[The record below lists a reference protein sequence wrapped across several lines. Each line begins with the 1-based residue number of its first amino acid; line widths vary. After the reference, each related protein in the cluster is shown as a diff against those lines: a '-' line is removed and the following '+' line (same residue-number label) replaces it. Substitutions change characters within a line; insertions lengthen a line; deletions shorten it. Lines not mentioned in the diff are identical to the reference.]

1 MIDLAAALR
10 TGLSDRYVVDRELGR
25 GGMATVYL
33 ARDLRHDRMVA
44 LKVVNSS
51 VEATALESR
60 FQHEIRIAARLTHP
74 HILTVFDSGETAGHL
89 WFTMPYVEGESLRDR
104 LAGIGRLPVNLAVR
118 IAREAAQALSYAHRH
133 NVIHRDIKPENI
145 LLTDEGSTLVA
156 DFGIARAI
164 QQITSTGGAKQSPIT
179 EVGAVIGTPAYMSP
193 EQRVGV
199 TVDIRTDIY
208 SLGVVLVEM
217 LTGET
222 PSVTREANPLKALKA
237 NESVQIRKLRPEV
250 PPGLEKVIG
259 KALSLDPGQRYATMD
274 ELAEALEEFDSAPK
288 KQKPIAARYA
298 ALAAGFAVLAMVI
311 IYGMTRQRS
320 APPGKDQPLRIA
332 VLPFTNQGDSS
343 SAYFADGVTD
353 AVRGKL
359 SGLPGLQ
366 VIASTS
372 SNQYAGTTKA
382 ASQIG
387 QELGVAYLVMGRV
400 RWSGV
405 GGAGRVQVSPELV
418 DVATGSV
425 KWQQPFDKALT
436 DVFEV
441 QADISSQ
448 VAAAL
453 NLALD
458 PGSRAGLATKPTD
471 NLQAYDAFL
480 KAEAQ
485 ARAKGRSDPRALLSA
500 IPLYQRAVALD
511 PRFAEAWASLSNV
524 HSMLYANA
532 GPDPEVARAA
542 KAEADS
548 AIALAPRSSRG
559 YEALGAYYYFV
570 VRDPVRTIENLGI
583 ARQMAGASAIQ
594 LSMAAGAEASLG
606 RQEDAIAHVR
616 EAIRLDPKSPAVLGR
631 GARVLFFLHHFEEGD
646 SVAREGL
653 ALVSDDPGTHQER
666 IRMRLARG
674 QLDEARRLADEASL
688 TVPRMTMLSYMAT
701 YHDLYWVLSPAAQD
715 TVLRMTVADF
725 DGDVGTW
732 ALVKAEIY
740 AARHDPRSVTYADS
754 AARGFGAQLKLA
766 PTDGQTNVLL
776 ALALSLTPRHAEALT
791 LADRAIALG
800 PLRDDLV
807 TYSYIWEVAA
817 RVYGRVGQP
826 EKAMDILEQLA
837 DGPGY
842 PTRAW
847 LRIDPY
853 FAPLKGNPR
862 FEKLIAGR

>member
-1 MIDLAAALR
+1 MTDLAADLR
-10 TGLSDRYVVDRELGR
+10 AGLSDRYVIDREIGR

-33 ARDLRHDRMVA
+33 ARDLRHDRLVA
-44 LKVVNSS
+44 FKVVNSAI
-51 VEATALESR
+51 EATALESR

-74 HILTVFDSGETAGHL
+74 HILTVFDSGETAGRL

-104 LAGIGRLPVNLAVR
+104 LNGIGRLPINLAVR

-133 NVIHRDIKPENI
+133 NVIHRDVKPENI

-164 QQITSTGGAKQSPIT
+164 QHITSTGGAKQSPVT
-179 EVGAVIGTPAYMSP
+179 EVGTVLGTPAYMSP

-199 TVDIRTDIY
+199 TVDTRTDIY
-208 SLGVVLVEM
+208 SLAVVLAEM

-222 PSVTREANPLKALKA
+222 PSATREANPLKALKA
-237 NESVQIRKLRPEV
+237 NESVQIRKQRPEV
-250 PPGLEKVIG
+250 PSGLEKVIG
-259 KALSLDPGQRYATMD
+259 KALTLDPGQRYATMD
-274 ELAEALEEFDSAPK
+274 EFAEALQEFDSVPRK
-288 KQKPIAARYA
+288 KPIAARYA
-298 ALAAGFAVLAMVI
+298 ALAAGLAVLAIVI
-311 IYGMTRQRS
+311 IYGMTRQRT
-320 APPGKDQPLRIA
+320 AVHDKERPLRIA

-343 SAYFADGVTD
+343 NAYFADGVTD

-359 SGLPGLQ
+359 STVPGLQ

-400 RWSGV
+400 RWSGT
-405 GGAGRVQVSPELV
+405 GETGRVQVSPELV

-453 NLALD
+453 DVALD
-458 PGSRAGLATKPTD
+458 PGSRAGLASRPTD
-471 NLQAYDAFL
+471 NLEAYDFFL

-548 AIALAPRSSRG
+548 AIVLAPRSSRG

-594 LSMAAGAEASLG
+594 LSMAANAEASLG
-606 RQEDAIAHVR
+606 REDDAVAHVR
-616 EAIRLDPKSPAVLGR
+616 EAIRLDPRSPAVLGR
-631 GARVLFFLHHFEEGD
+631 GARVLYFLHHYAEGD

-653 ALVSDDPGTHQER
+653 ALVPDDPGAHQER
-666 IRMRLARG
+666 IRSRLARG
-674 QLDEARRLADEASL
+674 ELEAARRMVDEASH
-688 TVPRMTMLSYMAT
+688 TVPRMTMLAYMAT

-725 DGDVGTW
+725 DGDLGTW

-740 AARHDPRSVTYADS
+740 TSRRDQRAAIYADS
-754 AARGFGAQLKLA
+754 AVRAFAAQLKLA
-766 PTDGQTNVLL
+766 PADPQSHILL
-776 ALALSLTPRHAEALT
+776 ALALSLTPRLGEAVE
-791 LADRAIALG
+791 LADKGIALA
-800 PLRDDLV
+800 PLRADLV
-807 TYSYIWEVAA
+807 TNTYIWEVAA
-817 RVYGRVGQP
+817 RVYARGGQP
-826 EKAMDILEQLA
+826 GKALDALEQMAGL
-837 DGPGY
+837 PGY
-842 PTRAW
+842 LTPAW

-862 FEKLIAGR
+862 FEKLIAVR